1 MALTLKRYQ
10 REALAALARFFALA
24 RGARDEAALDAAFRQ
39 TLLEQEH
46 AAETIPPY
54 LAQGFVNDDGA
65 TPYVCVRIPTGG
77 GKTLLGAH
85 ALAAAARHYTGQDR
99 PLALWLVPTNVIRL
113 QTLTA
118 LKTPGH
124 PYREALEAV
133 YGLSLRV
140 CSLDDVAQVPAPQW
154 GRQAVVIVVAT
165 IQSFRID
172 DAGQR
177 NVYSFTEA
185 FEPHFKYALAQGKGA
200 EGGRDLACLH
210 ALPDAVVTPE
220 DVAQDPTGILA
231 GFVGQPRWSLAN
243 WLALH
248 RPIVIVDEAHNTKT
262 DKSFTALQR
271 LNPSCILELTA
282 TPIEAKTNVLYHV
295 SAQELAAE
303 NMIKLPIVLAEHP
316 EGWPAAVFGAVQTQ
330 RKLEAE
336 ALKDEAEGHGY
347 VRPIVLFQAQNVGDE
362 MPPEALRS
370 YLINELKL
378 PEAQVVV
385 ATGTTRGLEDLD
397 LAARDCPV
405 RYVITVQALRE
416 GWDCPFAYVLCS
428 LQKLS
433 SATAVEQLL
442 GRVLRM
448 PYAQRRGR
456 EALNRAYAHVCAA
469 EFSAAA
475 HALADRL
482 IHHMGFEALDVAS
495 MIAQPATLPL
505 FGGDELES
513 NKPPAL
519 MQQAL
524 IATNFEAL
532 QATPEL
538 LALPNVQIKT
548 IAGAEQVVVAG
559 HIGQEAE
566 ALMLAQVRGPKK
578 QEQLREQVA
587 QHNALVAAQLAPAAR
602 GVPFAPLPTL
612 AYREDAQAPLWPLER
627 EAVLEAVELDL
638 LTPQA
643 VQLPGFHVA
652 QESDVFEISLSAEAR
667 VTLRRTDVDQM
678 AMDYGSSSISAE
690 DLVRWLD
697 QSLFKPLHE
706 LTQSQRRAYL
716 AAVVNDQL
724 HRCGVPLVVL
734 AQARFQLAQSI
745 TTHFGD
751 LRDAAA
757 KQQFRQL
764 VLQAGSQGA
773 WLVEP
778 DWAHPHV
785 FEPGRYPAPVLS
797 RYAGRYQFGKHYFP
811 VLADLKDGGEEFVC
825 AQLLDK
831 HPQVKH
837 WVRNLDTAPCG
848 FGLPTSRGRFYA
860 DFVAE
865 LVDGRVAL
873 LEYKGAHLQ
882 NDPYEIEK
890 SQVGA
895 LWAQTSGGRAVFGWL
910 TKQQDGKTLAQQLDA
925 VLA

>member
-1 MALTLKRYQ
+1 MTTLTLKSYQ
-10 REALAALARFFALA
+10 QSALDALAAYARAA
-24 RGARDEAALDAAFRQ
+24 RIQGPAAAFAQ
-39 TLLEQEH
+39 H
-46 AAETIPPY
+46 AGRAYNADAFGPDVPC
-54 LAQGFVNDDGA
+54 
-65 TPYVCVRIPTGG
+65 VCLRIPTGG
-77 GKTLLGAH
+77 GKTVLAAH
-85 ALAAAARHYTGQDR
+85 AVPLLATEWRGTDAPVAV
-99 PLALWLVPTNVIRL
+99 WLVPSDTIRTQTLKAL
-113 QTLTA
+113 QTS
-118 LKTPGH
+118 GH

-133 YGLSLRV
+133 YGLGLRV

-154 GRQAVVIVVAT
+154 GRQAVVMVVAT

-282 TPIEAKTNVLYHV
+282 TPIEARTNVLYHV

-316 EGWPAAVFGAVQTQ
+316 EGWPAAVFGAMQTQ

-336 ALKDEAEGHGY
+336 AMKDEAEGHGY

-362 MPPEALRS
+362 MPPEKLRD
-370 YLINELKL
+370 YLVETLKL
-378 PEAQVVV
+378 PESQIAI
-385 ATGTTRGLEDLD
+385 ATGTLRGLADIQ

-428 LQKLS
+428 LQKLT
-433 SATAVEQLL
+433 SAPAVEQLL

-448 PYAQRRGR
+448 PYARKRGHP
-456 EALNRAYAHVCAA
+456 ALERAYAHVCAA
-469 EFSAAA
+469 EFGQAAR
-475 HALADRL
+475 ALADRL
-482 IHHMGFEALDVAS
+482 IDHMGFEALDVAS
-495 MIAQPATLPL
+495 MIAAQAALQWSD
-505 FGGDELES
+505 GSES
-513 NKPPAL
+513 NRNQTTAS
-519 MQQAL
+519 QAQ
-524 IATNFEAL
+524 IATNFELVA
-532 QATPEL
+532 ATPEL
-538 LALPNVQIKT
+538 LALPGMQAQD
-548 IAGAEQVVVAG
+548 IAGAPRLVATC
-559 HIGQEAE
+559 HIGAEAE
-566 ALMLAQVRGPKK
+566 ALLLAQVRGAKK
-578 QEQLREQVA
+578 QEQVRGQVV
-587 QHNALVAAQLAPAAR
+587 QHNALVAAQTAPSAR

-612 AYREDAQAPLWPLER
+612 GYRIAQQAPLWPLER

-643 VQLPGFHVA
+643 VQLPGFRVV
-652 QESDVFEISLSAEAR
+652 QESDVFEIGMDGERIA
-667 VTLRRTDVDQM
+667 LRRTGGAQM
-678 AMDYGSSSISAE
+678 PMDYASSSIDAQT
-690 DLVRWLD
+690 LVGWLD
-697 QSLFKPLHE
+697 QSLFKSAHLAG
-706 LTQSQRRAYL
+706 LTQGERRTYL
-716 AAVVNDQL
+716 AAVVNHQL
-724 HRCGVPLVVL
+724 HTCGVPLVVL
-734 AQARFQLAQSI
+734 AQARFQLARAIENHVADLWRSAAQRA
-745 TTHFGD
+745 FQQKVLGD
-751 LRDAAA
+751 D
-757 KQQFRQL
+757 
-764 VLQAGSQGA
+764 G

-778 DWAHPHV
+778 DWVHPHV
-785 FEPGRYPAPVLS
+785 LTPGRYPASAAS
-797 RYAGRYQFGKHYFP
+797 RYGGRWRFDKHYFP
-811 VLADLKDGGEEFVC
+811 VLADLKDGGQEFQC
-825 AQLLDK
+825 AQLIDR
-831 HPQVKH
+831 HPQVRH

-873 LEYKGAHLQ
+873 LEFKGLLQ
-882 NDPYEIEK
+882 HDPYELEK
-890 SQVGA
+890 RQVGE
-895 LWAQTSGGRAVFGWL
+895 LWARTSGGRAVFGWL
-910 TKQQDGKTLAQQLDA
+910 TIDGLAQQLDA
-925 VLA
+925 VLG